1 MGSVLLDGKDLR
13 KFCLK
18 DVRKQIGVVS
28 QNTELFACSI
38 EENIAYGMEPG
49 SWSRQD
55 VIAAAKKACAHEFI
69 CEMSEGYAT
78 RVGERGT
85 RISGGQKQR
94 IAIARVFL
102 RKPRILLLDEATS
115 SLDAE
120 SESKVQ
126 EALDRLISE
135 GGATVVL
142 VAHRLSTVV
151 NADQIAVVG
160 EGRVVEMGTHDSLIE
175 ADGAYAALVKK
186 QLAKRNSV
194 VDADSVVG
202 EYDCS

>member
-1 MGSVLLDGKDLR
+1 MRDANKY
-13 KFCLK
+13 
-18 DVRKQIGVVS
+18 I
-28 QNTELFACSI
+28 NA
-38 EENIAYGMEPG
+38 
-49 SWSRQD
+49 
-55 VIAAAKKACAHEFI
+55 
-69 CEMSEGYAT
+69 
-78 RVGERGT
+78 
-85 RISGGQKQR
+85 
-94 IAIARVFL
+94 AIARVFL

-120 SESKVQ
+120 SESKVLAIMRCVVHVIVSGIYLQVQ